1 MDNFQGAETAIIE
14 ASQAAAQSAKQN
26 VQNAYENATKISLKI
41 DLKAPDIIIPINSK
55 SNDAVMLDM
64 GNIKITNKFIVHNV
78 SGTSGTQ
85 ALIDELSVK
94 LTDMTMSRIDMK
106 ADKVISTL
114 VEPISF
120 VVVVKRNLSTAWYT
134 AVADIDISM
143 HATGIKVREFFF

>member
-1 MDNFQGAETAIIE
+1 M
-14 ASQAAAQSAKQN
+14 S
-26 VQNAYENATKISLKI
+26 Y
-41 DLKAPDIIIPINSK
+41 
-55 SNDAVMLDM
+55 DAVMLDM
-64 GNIKITNKFIVHNV
+64 GNIKITNKFIAHNV
-78 SGTSGTQ
+78 SNTSGTH

-106 ADKVISTL
+106 EDRVVSTL

-143 HATGIKVREFFF
+143 HATGIKVCIYIFFNN